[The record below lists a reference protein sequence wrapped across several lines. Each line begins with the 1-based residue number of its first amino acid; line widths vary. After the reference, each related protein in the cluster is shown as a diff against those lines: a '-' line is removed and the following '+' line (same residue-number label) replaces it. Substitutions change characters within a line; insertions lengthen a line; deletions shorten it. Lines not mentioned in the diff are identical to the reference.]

1 MTRLSLPSD
10 QEIDAFYRRWFED
23 NYCTPPA
30 TKTSLAITQ
39 AIRAAL
45 EHFGPQLHPGSAE

>member
-45 EHFGPQLHPGSAE
+45 EHFGPQLLPGDAE